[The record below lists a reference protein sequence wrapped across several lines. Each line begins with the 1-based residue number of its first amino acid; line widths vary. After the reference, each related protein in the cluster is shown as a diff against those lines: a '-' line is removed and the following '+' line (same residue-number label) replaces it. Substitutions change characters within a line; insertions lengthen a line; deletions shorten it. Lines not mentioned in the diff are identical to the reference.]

1 MSNKNFNL
9 PDEVLSEINNKNVVV
24 TGGTGMIGNEV
35 CKILSK
41 NGANVTSISLDRL
54 KPLENVK
61 YISGDLCN
69 FEFCK
74 DILLDK
80 DFLFHIAG
88 IKGSIV
94 VTKTKPASFFIPLL
108 MMNTNILEAARLN
121 NLKKTVYTSSI
132 GAYHPM
138 DVFKESDSDF
148 SKQPMDL
155 YPGWAKRIAEMQITS
170 YFKQYKISNFSIVR
184 PCNVYGP
191 GDNFDPE
198 NAMVIPTLISKV
210 YNHIANGDEVTIWG
224 DGSAQRDFL
233 YSTDCAIGIILA
245 CIKGTNSLPVN
256 LGSGNGVKISDL
268 VKTLSEIVP
277 FKYKYDNTKPS
288 GHKKRV
294 MDISLAKRMLDFN
307 PQVTLAEGLKI
318 TWDWYNKNS
327 AQYKNKLNYF
337 N

>member
-1 MSNKNFNL
+1 MNADKFNIQKTIDQITNKK
-9 PDEVLSEINNKNVVV
+9 IVV

-35 CKILSK
+35 CKILSSH
-41 NGANVTSISLDRL
+41 GGNVTSISLDHL

-61 YISGDLCN
+61 YIKGDLCN

-74 DILLDK
+74 DALIDA
-80 DFLFHIAG
+80 DYLFHIAG
-88 IKGSIV
+88 IKGSVI
-94 VTKTKPASFFIPLL
+94 VTKTRPASFFVPLL
-108 MMNTNILEAARLN
+108 MMNTNILEAARIN

-138 DVFKESDSDF
+138 DVFKESESDL
-148 SKQPMDL
+148 SKEPMDL

-170 YFKQYKISNFSIVR
+170 YFKQYKTINFSIVR

-210 YNHIANGDEVTIWG
+210 HKQILNGDDVIIWG
-224 DGSAQRDFL
+224 DGSAERDFL
-233 YSTDCAIGIILA
+233 YSVDCAWGIILA
-245 CIKGTNSLPVN
+245 CIKGTNSMPVN

-268 VKTLSEIVP
+268 VETLCEIAP
-277 FKYKYDNTKPS
+277 FEYKYDNTKPA

-294 MDISLAKRMLDFN
+294 MDISLAKKILNFN
-307 PQVTLAEGLKI
+307 PQFSLKDGLKL

-327 AQYKNKLNYF
+327 SQYKNKLNYF